1 MLILTHYLKHNKKEH
16 FKNVKKINCK
26 LSISL
31 YLFYFIWLEFKIG
44 SMESLSSSGGSET
57 SEIEQPVPKW
67 PGLSSVLQ
75 SYQNYLSGKSGM
87 NSGWLRIS
95 YNDWWCPELK
105 EIHVYA
111 LFLMSFEDFY
121 NNSDKRV
128 SFKVFLFRVMYLGFW
143 ID

>member
-31 YLFYFIWLEFKIG
+31 YLFYFIWLELKIG

-57 SEIEQPVPKW
+57 SEIEQRVPKW

-75 SYQNYLSGKSGM
+75 SYQNYLSGKSRM
-87 NSGWLRIS
+87 NSGWL
-95 YNDWWCPELK
+95 W
-105 EIHVYA
+105 
-111 LFLMSFEDFY
+111 
-121 NNSDKRV
+121 
-128 SFKVFLFRVMYLGFW
+128 
-143 ID
+143 